1 MKKQGR
7 PKTNEMTKRVQ
18 VIINDPK
25 VDKLMEKEN
34 KKVGNRSKIINKRLL
49 HSYLITP
56 NFNDL

>member
-34 KKVGNRSKIINKRLL
+34 KKVGNRSKIINTRLL
-49 HSYLITP
+49 HSYSITP